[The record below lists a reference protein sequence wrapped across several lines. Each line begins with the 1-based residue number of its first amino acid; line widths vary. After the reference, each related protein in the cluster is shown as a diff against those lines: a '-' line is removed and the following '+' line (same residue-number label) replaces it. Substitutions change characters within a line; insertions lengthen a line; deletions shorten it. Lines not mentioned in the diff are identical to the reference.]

1 MQLLIVPYDL
11 WYWQHWAYMKNAI
24 EYNLAELAISLDP
37 SHPRHLNPPVPP
49 PHHKILDLGCGAGQI
64 LKAIRPEAVSFGCDI
79 DMASMQ
85 FGRTLSNNVRF
96 TCCRAEALP
105 YASSTFD
112 MVIARASLPYTDLT
126 RSLGE
131 VRRVLKPEGT
141 VWMTL
146 HSWAKQWQLMKE
158 EDLRGKLL
166 MGCSL
171 VNGMLFH
178 TARKLINFPRK
189 GYASF
194 QTDSSITRA
203 LESAGF
209 TAIRI
214 QRGAH
219 YLVTARAA

>member
-1 MQLLIVPYDL
+1 MQLLMVRYTSRYGPY
-11 WYWQHWAYMKNAI
+11 WAYMKNAI

-49 PHHKILDLGCGAGQI
+49 PHHQVLDLGCGAGQT
-64 LKAIRPEAVSFGCDI
+64 LKAIRPGIVSFGCDI
-79 DMASMQ
+79 DMDSMR
-85 FGRTLSNNVRF
+85 FGRTLSENVRF

-105 YASSTFD
+105 YAASTFD
-112 MVIARASLPYTDLT
+112 MVIARTSLPYTDLT

-131 VRRVLKPEGT
+131 VRRVLKPRGS

-146 HSWAKQWQLMKE
+146 HSWDKQKQLMKE
-158 EDLRGKLL
+158 ESLRGMVL
-166 MGCSL
+166 MSFSL
-171 VNGMLFH
+171 VNGLLFH
-178 TARKLINFPRK
+178 AAQKLIDFPRK

-194 QTDSSITRA
+194 QTDASITRA
-203 LESAGF
+203 LERAGF

-214 QRGAH
+214 QRGTH